1 MLQLLHPKLQALHA
15 LSRQHALI
23 DAVSEISS
31 QEEGNSSS
39 TNSSSSM
46 PQWLTPEYAYVAAN
60 ADKIKKVL
68 IVLYFVTCQSFNSLH
83 MHMCPT
89 VCAFTYF
96 VKVSSLAINGI
107 D

>member
-31 QEEGNSSS
+31 QEEGVSNSSS
-39 TNSSSSM
+39 SSSSM

-60 ADKIKKVL
+60 ADKIKKVKL
-68 IVLYFVTCQSFNSLH
+68 VLTCITAL
-83 MHMCPT
+83 
-89 VCAFTYF
+89 
-96 VKVSSLAINGI
+96 
-107 D
+107 